1 MIKKTDMSNHYDGM
15 RYRSFIFADMHQ
27 VDAASGR
34 FCMWLTNQSLS
45 QRRVLVIKAAMKFCA
60 LEIHQ
65 QSWLRHTADFPRG
78 YQRYTR
84 SRGKPAA
91 RTDGMGICRTCQR
104 QRWDLRRCW
113 SRRRSGSI
121 GKRTEEYS
129 YNPAVHVRRCL
140 TYRIKV
146 QGRAE

>member
-1 MIKKTDMSNHYDGM
+1 MIKKADMSNHCDGK
-15 RYRSFIFADMHQ
+15 RYRSFMFADVHQ
-27 VDAASGR
+27 ADAASGR
-34 FCMWLTNQSLS
+34 LCRWLFTAHPRGAL
-45 QRRVLVIKAAMKFCA
+45 LLIIKAAMKFCA
-60 LEIHQ
+60 LEVLLL
-65 QSWLRHTADFPRG
+65 SWIRHTADFPRR
-78 YQRYTR
+78 YQPYTR
-84 SRGKPAA
+84 FRGKPAV

-121 GKRTEEYS
+121 GKRTEEYP

>member
-60 LEIHQ
+60 LEVLLL
-65 QSWLRHTADFPRG
+65 SWIRHTADFPRR
-78 YQRYTR
+78 YQPYTR
-84 SRGKPAA
+84 FRGKPAA
-91 RTDGMGICRTCQR
+91 MTDEMGICRTCQR
-104 QRWDLRRCW
+104 QQLGLQQHWWRRQ
-113 SRRRSGSI
+113 SGSRER
-121 GKRTEEYS
+121 KMEEFPC
-129 YNPAVHVRRCL
+129 NPVLHVRKCL
-140 TYRIKV
+140 SRSRKV
-146 QGRAE
+146 LKRAE